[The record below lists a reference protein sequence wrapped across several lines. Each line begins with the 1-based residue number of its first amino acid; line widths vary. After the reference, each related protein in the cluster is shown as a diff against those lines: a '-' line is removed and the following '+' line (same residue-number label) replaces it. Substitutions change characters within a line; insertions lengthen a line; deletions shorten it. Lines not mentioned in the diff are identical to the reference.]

1 MLIGP
6 ACSLLVNILLWPEH
20 ATTNY
25 IPYLHETLQS
35 FIDLLDQET
44 HFFLRDTYNRN
55 TIAELHRTVQDNLAN
70 LDMAK
75 REAQHE
81 VSFSKIGPE
90 DILEITRLVKSIHM
104 TLGGLALSG
113 VIEEELMKDGQEG
126 AVEIRINGGDD
137 SQSLVDESFSTDE
150 PLSPTSTI
158 GTIGNEEDLT
168 KLLNILGPI
177 CTELS
182 EACQLCLADCIAR
195 VDHLQHDCREPWYYR
210 LWPFKL
216 KPRADHNKNVLDDPF
231 GYLQEAIGKFNDSRE
246 EALAR
251 LFSETRTISPSP
263 QRLFLLLILFENSL
277 NEVAESLGFLV
288 GIIKVLS
295 TTRQSKKFW
304 LPVIPRLI
312 RIRNF
317 GEIDED
323 GWKIYEHRTREE
335 EEEELGNEVFDPD
348 VTPPSNSI
356 QKFWY
361 HLWRIRNWFDSKYA
375 VFAFKN
381 TLVVT
386 CLCLPAFLP
395 GSYEWFDVYRG
406 QVRIFNNIC

>member
-1 MLIGP
+1 
-6 ACSLLVNILLWPEH
+6 
-20 ATTNY
+20 
-25 IPYLHETLQS
+25 
-35 FIDLLDQET
+35 
-44 HFFLRDTYNRN
+44 
-55 TIAELHRTVQDNLAN
+55 VQDNLAN
-70 LDMAK
+70 LDIAK

-90 DILEITRLVKSIHM
+90 DILEITRLVKSMHM

-113 VIEEELMKDGQEG
+113 VIEEELMKDGEEG
-126 AVEIRINGGDD
+126 TVEIRINGDD
-137 SQSLVDESFSTDE
+137 VDPQSPQSFEDQASFSANE

-158 GTIGNEEDLT
+158 GTAENTVGTTGNEEDLT
-168 KLLNILGPI
+168 RLLNILGPI

-182 EACQLCLADCIAR
+182 EACQLCLADCITR
-195 VDHLQHDCREPWYYR
+195 VDHLQHNCREPWYYQ
-210 LWPFKL
+210 LWPFKY

-231 GYLQEAIGKFNDSRE
+231 GDLQEAIAKFCESRD
-246 EALAR
+246 EALGH
-251 LFSETRTISPSP
+251 LFDETHTISPSP

-277 NEVAESLGFLV
+277 KEVAESLGFLV
-288 GIIKVLS
+288 GIVKVLS

-304 LPVIPRLI
+304 LPEIPI
-312 RIRNF
+312 FKRIRDF

-323 GWKIYEHRTREE
+323 GWKIYEHKTREE

-361 HLWRIRNWFDSKYA
+361 NLWLIRNWFDSKYA

-395 GSYEWFDVYRG
+395 GSYHWFDVYRG
-406 QVRIFNNIC
+406 QVRI